1 MGLWRY
7 PMQKIKKSEN
17 MRVCVDL
24 LFNSQF
30 QSKHRKRLLK
40 IRMEIVPE
48 NQWSWNTSAW
58 ACVARQRGDVWR
70 CELSDREQG

>member
-1 MGLWRY
+1 VEV
-7 PMQKIKKSEN
+7 PNAKKKKKKSEN
-17 MRVCVDL
+17 MIVCVDL

-48 NQWSWNTSAW
+48 NQWSWIEHFSLGLCGETEGG
-58 ACVARQRGDVWR
+58 CVEV
-70 CELSDREQG
+70 